1 MTNDD
6 LAHQAL
12 IRDIGR
18 RLPLASPD
26 EVRVLDR
33 VLQRLELGRDRYGAL
48 DLSRPREWRRE
59 LREELLD
66 ALVYDVCEELAV
78 EDIDRAQLRADAA
91 VEQEQ
96 LRVAMVD
103 TPEARAAIREYHE
116 REVKRLGAA
125 PILLDDAE
133 LTGEG
138 GTR

>member
-12 IRDIGR
+12 IRELGR

-66 ALVYDVCEELAV
+66 ALVYDVCEELAA
-78 EDIDRAQLRADAA
+78 EDRDRAELRKA
-91 VEQEQ
+91 
-96 LRVAMVD
+96 
-103 TPEARAAIREYHE
+103 ARAEM
-116 REVKRLGAA
+116 LG
-125 PILLDDAE
+125 E
-133 LTGEG
+133 TEG
-138 GTR
+138 SC

>member
-12 IRDIGR
+12 IRDIRR

-26 EVRVLDR
+26 ELRVLDR
-33 VLQRLELGRDRYGAL
+33 VLQRLELGRDRY
-48 DLSRPREWRRE
+48 RE

-103 TPEARAAIREYHE
+103 TPEARAAIREYRE
-116 REVKRLGAA
+116 REAKRLGAA

-138 GTR
+138 GT